1 MSPPQPRT
9 STLRTNIAAMSAIQI
24 GNYVL
29 PLITLPYLTR
39 VLGAEMFGKVAFA
52 QILAAYLVLL
62 VDYGFS
68 WSATRAVAAH
78 RNDRD
83 RISSIFTATW
93 AAQWLLLTLAIAISV
108 PTILLSDRLRPD
120 TWLYAAAFTSVIGG
134 ALFPIWL
141 LQGLERLEV
150 AATLQLVTRILA
162 LPAIFLMIAG
172 PADGIWVLLINGMT
186 SILGGVA
193 ALAWLWRERV
203 VRWAWPAW
211 PTLFDAFR
219 EGGPLFASRIA
230 ISLYTTLVPL
240 ILGWVAGP
248 VALGYFHLADK
259 LRSAGQALLSPLSQA
274 LFPRLSHLAN
284 TDGYA
289 AFQLIRRSAVATM
302 LIGGISS
309 AALWLL
315 ADWLIVLL
323 GGTEFRPAAAVLR
336 ILAPLPVI
344 IGLSNLL
351 GVQIMLPRGLNAT
364 FNGILMTAAATSLA
378 LIWPMAAQWGAEG
391 AAATI
396 LLVEFMVT
404 LCMAAVLWHKRLL
417 KPDAWRAS

>member
-1 MSPPQPRT
+1 MSSTRPHT
-9 STLRTNIAAMSAIQI
+9 SPLRTNIAAMSLVQI

-39 VLGAEMFGKVAFA
+39 VLGAEVFGKIAFA
-52 QILAAYLVLL
+52 QILMSYLVLL

-78 RNDRD
+78 RNDPEK
-83 RISSIFTATW
+83 ISRIFTATW
-93 AAQWLLLTLAIAISV
+93 AAQWLLLALAIATAV

-120 TWLYAAAFTSVIGG
+120 AWLYAAAFTSVIGG
-134 ALFPIWL
+134 ALFPIWF

-150 AATLQLVTRILA
+150 VATLQLVTRTLA
-162 LPAIFLMIAG
+162 LPPIFLIIAG
-172 PADGIWVLLINGMT
+172 PADGIWVLMINGSA
-186 SILGGVA
+186 SILSGVV

-203 VRWAWPAW
+203 VGWAWPGW
-211 PTLFDAFR
+211 LNLLDAIR
-219 EGGPLFASRIA
+219 EGGPLFTSRVS
-230 ISLYTTLVPL
+230 ISLYTTLVPI

-248 VALGYFHLADK
+248 VALGHFHLADK
-259 LRSAGQALLSPLSQA
+259 LRGAGQALLAPLSQA

-284 TDGYA
+284 TDGTA
-289 AFQLIRRSAVATM
+289 AFQLIRRSALATT

-309 AALWLL
+309 GALWLL

-323 GGTEFRPAAAVLR
+323 GGPEFQPAAAVLR
-336 ILAPLPVI
+336 LLAPLPII

-351 GVQIMLPRGLNAT
+351 GVQMMLPRGLNAA
-364 FNGILMTAAATSLA
+364 FNAILLAAAATSLA
-378 LIWPMAAQWGAEG
+378 SVRPMANHWGAEG

-396 LLVEFMVT
+396 VLVELMVT
-404 LCMAAVLWHKRLL
+404 LCMTTILWHKGLL
-417 KPDAWRAS
+417 KPDTWKTP

>member
-1 MSPPQPRT
+1 MSPPHPRT
-9 STLRTNIAAMSAIQI
+9 SPLRTNIAAMSAVQL

-39 VLGAEMFGKVAFA
+39 VLGAETFGRVAFA
-52 QILAAYLVLL
+52 QILMSYLLLL

-78 RNDRD
+78 RNDPD
-83 RISSIFTATW
+83 KISRIFTANW
-93 AAQWLLLTLAIAISV
+93 AAQWLLLALAMAIAV
-108 PTILLSDRLRPD
+108 LTILLSDRLRPD
-120 TWLYAAAFTSVIGG
+120 AWLYAAAFTSVIGG

-150 AATLQLVTRILA
+150 VATLQLVTRVLA

-172 PADGIWVLLINGMT
+172 PADGIWLLLINGIA
-186 SILGGVA
+186 SILSGVA

-203 VRWAWPAW
+203 VRWAWPGW
-211 PTLFDAFR
+211 LELLDAIR
-219 EGGPLFASRIA
+219 EGAPLFASRIS

-248 VALGYFHLADK
+248 VALGFFHLADK
-259 LRSAGQALLSPLSQA
+259 LRSAGQALLSPISQA

-284 TDGYA
+284 TDGPA
-289 AFQLIRRSAVATM
+289 AFQLVRRSAVATT
-302 LIGGISS
+302 LIGGMSS
-309 AALWLL
+309 GALWLL
-315 ADWLIVLL
+315 ADWFVLLL

-336 ILAPLPVI
+336 LLAPLPLI

-351 GVQIMLPRGLNAT
+351 GVQIMLPRGLNAA
-364 FNGILMTAAATSLA
+364 FNGILSTAAATSLA
-378 LIWPMAAQWGAEG
+378 LIWPMATQWGAEG

-396 LLVEFMVT
+396 LLVELMVT
-404 LCMAAVLWHKRLL
+404 LCMAAMLWHRGLL
-417 KPDAWRAS
+417 KPDTWRTS